1 MENLELLMMTHTKN
15 AKCEFDCFIRR
26 LLLIATNYRAQMY
39 SSCRDFQISRDLRG
53 WWESKCKQ
61 LISNI
66 CFHNIFF
73 WISSWL
79 LTYLDDNLILL
90 DIGNVDRL
98 TFLRYFFTKNQ
109 TVFGKM
115 RNLCSNVYVYI
126 YVFDSYLWWLHAT
139 L

>member
-26 LLLIATNYRAQMY
+26 FLIATNYRAQMC
-39 SSCRDFQISRDLRG
+39 SSCRDFQLSRDLRG
-53 WWESKCKQ
+53 WWES
-61 LISNI
+61 SWSRT
-66 CFHNIFF
+66 FVFRIFSDEYDLDH
-73 WISSWL
+73 WHL
-79 LTYLDDNLILL
+79 YLDDNIILL

-98 TFLRYFFTKNQ
+98 TFQRYFSTRVQ

-126 YVFDSYLWWLHAT
+126 YVLDSYLWWLHAT
-139 L
+139 ESM